1 MNRSLL
7 LLVLIILAS
16 YLSLISQ
23 TSPQPSTEIPRI
35 PLSNRNDSL
44 PFHQINVQ
52 CSDYNFQ
59 PLESTSAHQ
68 SIPVYDFF
76 IFHDE
81 FDILEIR
88 LFELYPYVTLFLIAE
103 SRETL
108 SGREKPL
115 YLKENWARFAKYHAK
130 IRRIE
135 VTLVRNVADP
145 WPNEHLMRNE
155 GLRLALATL
164 TE

>member
-23 TSPQPSTEIPRI
+23 TIPQPVTKISRI
-35 PLSNRNDSL
+35 PLPNRNDSI
-44 PFHQINVQ
+44 PFHQVTVQ
-52 CSDYNFQ
+52 CSDFKLQ
-59 PLESTSAHQ
+59 PLESNSTHQ
-68 SIPVYDFF
+68 SIPIYDFF
-76 IFHDE
+76 LFHDE

-103 SRETL
+103 SRQTL
-108 SGREKPL
+108 TGREKPL
-115 YLKENWARFAKYHAK
+115 YLKENWSRFAKYHAK

-135 VTLVRNVADP
+135 VTLVLNVENP
-145 WPNEHLMRNE
+145 WSNEHRMRNE
-155 GLRLALATL
+155 GVRLALANL

>member
-1 MNRSLL
+1 MLLILLGSSVLRFLKTDNETLTSNSLDQSSSDKQ
-7 LLVLIILAS
+7 ILS
-16 YLSLISQ
+16 SKQ
-23 TSPQPSTEIPRI
+23 TDDQCKKYNFIPIDSNKTHI
-35 PLSNRNDSL
+35 PL
-44 PFHQINVQ
+44 PI
-52 CSDYNFQ
+52 
-59 PLESTSAHQ
+59 
-68 SIPVYDFF
+68 YDFF

-88 LFELYPYVTLFLIAE
+88 LYELYKYVTLFLIAE

-115 YLKENWARFAKYHAK
+115 YLKENWSRFAKYHDK

-135 VTLVRNVADP
+135 VTLVRNVTNQWD
-145 WPNEHLMRNE
+145 NEHRMRND
-155 GLRLALATL
+155 GLRLALSTI